1 MLYSNTIPAKNNQI
15 IPVFYDG
22 RPMHSKYDPL
32 REAENFVQNIKKSDF
47 FVVAG
52 IGAGYHIKKISEK
65 FPESVIL
72 AVENSNLEL
81 DFLRKNISEIKTIEN
96 QKNIYFSTLT
106 DFPEK
111 LKNLYVPAVYDKIN
125 LVEHKAWS
133 TANSE
138 NYSRLVELFKNSIR
152 DISSDFSTQ
161 AHFGKLWTRNILQ
174 NLKHINNEKKFN
186 FPINKTALIVAAGP
200 SLDNFLHNHLENLNE
215 YYIIATDTAHKIL
228 TRNKIIPDAVFS
240 VDGQS
245 ISTNH
250 FSNDFSYKSNNIIYI
265 FELTANHSVV
275 KKICNKT
282 KNYIFTFS
290 SHPLEV
296 FAANFSKDS
305 LIHIDSKSGTVTI
318 AAIDF
323 AKSAGFSKIVVAGAD
338 FAYSN
343 GKSYAKGSYLDDL
356 YLKDQYKTHNQETSY
371 SQLMYR
377 TKLMKIDQTKYT
389 TETLNSY
396 RIALETWLKNNNYDA
411 DFFDNCYHLSAKIT
425 DKKNAI
431 VIKTFN
437 YSSFVNTINSV
448 YSDNHTIDKA
458 NLKIRYIILLP
469 VISYLK
475 KRDMELS
482 GNLKFFEDYVKLARN
497 FILRYT

>member
-32 REAENFVQNIKKSDF
+32 REAENFVQNINKSDF

-186 FPINKTALIVAAGP
+186 FPINKTALIVAA
-200 SLDNFLHNHLENLNE
+200 
-215 YYIIATDTAHKIL
+215 
-228 TRNKIIPDAVFS
+228 
-240 VDGQS
+240 
-245 ISTNH
+245 
-250 FSNDFSYKSNNIIYI
+250 
-265 FELTANHSVV
+265 
-275 KKICNKT
+275 
-282 KNYIFTFS
+282 
-290 SHPLEV
+290 
-296 FAANFSKDS
+296 
-305 LIHIDSKSGTVTI
+305 
-318 AAIDF
+318 
-323 AKSAGFSKIVVAGAD
+323 
-338 FAYSN
+338 
-343 GKSYAKGSYLDDL
+343 
-356 YLKDQYKTHNQETSY
+356 
-371 SQLMYR
+371 
-377 TKLMKIDQTKYT
+377 
-389 TETLNSY
+389 
-396 RIALETWLKNNNYDA
+396 
-411 DFFDNCYHLSAKIT
+411 
-425 DKKNAI
+425 
-431 VIKTFN
+431 
-437 YSSFVNTINSV
+437 
-448 YSDNHTIDKA
+448 
-458 NLKIRYIILLP
+458 
-469 VISYLK
+469 
-475 KRDMELS
+475 
-482 GNLKFFEDYVKLARN
+482 
-497 FILRYT
+497 